1 MIQAA
6 IAVLLLAQSFAP
18 RHVPDRPPHAVTTR
32 IAAHAGVRGTA
43 SWYRWHPG
51 EAAAGPA
58 LRRALGPRWRGTVV
72 TVTANGHSV
81 RVRLTDW
88 CACPQRVI
96 DIDVRAF
103 ARLAAPSRGLVK
115 VTIGAV
121 Q

>member
-1 MIQAA
+1 MIQAV

-32 IAAHAGVRGTA
+32 IAAAHAGVSGTA

-58 LRRALGPRWRGTVV
+58 LRRALGRNWRGTVV

-81 RVRLTDW
+81 RVRLTDF
-88 CACPQRVI
+88 CQCPQRVI
-96 DIDVRAF
+96 DLDVRAF
-103 ARLAAPSRGLVK
+103 ARLAAPSRGLVR
-115 VTIGAV
+115 VSV
-121 Q
+121 R